1 MTTKQRTL
9 YLLPAI
15 CMTVIFFIV
24 PFVYLLY
31 VGFFQWDGLTPMK
44 FVGIGNYRKVL
55 ADPVFRISVR
65 NTIIWMLTAT
75 FIHVP
80 LGLLLAF
87 LLDRRPRGWKVY
99 RFAFFI
105 PNIISTTAI
114 AFLWYFLYHVDLGLI
129 NGILELIGLGTYR
142 HGWLNEPATAL
153 FCNQVPFALYVGL
166 TMVIFMTQLSTISPD
181 IFEAARIDGAVG
193 WRKDWYISLPLVR
206 PAIITNLMLNLAF
219 CLKTFEYPFLMTGG
233 GPANSTMNLS
243 LYIYREMMQSN
254 RYGYSMVGGLATI
267 ILGCIVMGII
277 LWVQK
282 RMKEEEL

>member
-1 MTTKQRTL
+1 
-9 YLLPAI
+9 
-15 CMTVIFFIV
+15 MTVIFFIV

-142 HGWLNEPATAL
+142 HGWLNDPATAL